1 MPAASSEK
9 RARQRANKLL
19 RMETETA
26 ALPNALQPAQTTPE
40 SSETATSTPTCFTIS
55 YTPLLNPEPAA
66 TRSGTNAIQVTQF
79 ELSKIL
85 RQAFQQG
92 SEASEQRY
100 QLELADAMEK
110 LKMQYEDRLAES
122 LNDFAERMQES
133 TDIAYGEE
141 YSAGILEEQEHRE
154 SAHVSQ
160 VNVTTQTDP
169 VITPIS
175 VQISLLNPSSSTAT
189 ISTQT
194 EPPLPII
201 TLPDSSPVPIFEPQ
215 IPATF
220 DSAPFDWANDTS
232 LSTLPLIV
240 SKQSRDLSS
249 LRSSSKNP
257 FSSLRRRHHYLKH
270 PKIISSHCYT
280 QFHPTHS
287 PFHHTPPLTN
297 LNWHHDPRLSELSR
311 VLRSLGWSHP

>member
-133 TDIAYGEE
+133 TDIAYGEG

-154 SAHVSQ
+154 SAILHFQ
-160 VNVTTQTDP
+160 
-169 VITPIS
+169 
-175 VQISLLNPSSSTAT
+175 L
-189 ISTQT
+189 
-194 EPPLPII
+194 
-201 TLPDSSPVPIFEPQ
+201 
-215 IPATF
+215 
-220 DSAPFDWANDTS
+220 
-232 LSTLPLIV
+232 
-240 SKQSRDLSS
+240 
-249 LRSSSKNP
+249 
-257 FSSLRRRHHYLKH
+257 YL
-270 PKIISSHCYT
+270 
-280 QFHPTHS
+280 
-287 PFHHTPPLTN
+287 
-297 LNWHHDPRLSELSR
+297 
-311 VLRSLGWSHP
+311 